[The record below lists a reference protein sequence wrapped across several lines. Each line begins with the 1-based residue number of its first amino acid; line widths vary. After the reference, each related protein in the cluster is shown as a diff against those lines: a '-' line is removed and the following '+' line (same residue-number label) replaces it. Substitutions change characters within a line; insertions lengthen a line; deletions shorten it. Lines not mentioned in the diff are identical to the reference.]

1 MGTQNEIR
9 GKQNGTREKNIEIRE
24 QKMKLGKKNE
34 IRGKIWICEMA
45 FAKKHRNKIKCCG
58 IRHFDVLELWLSE
71 FIDFGVWNFETGNCF
86 WSLGFL
92 AFGGLGFWSFGVLD
106 FWHFFWNFELCMWSL
121 CISGLPNLCM
131 FMFKSFRIFVFGFYR
146 CWGLEA

>member
-1 MGTQNEIR
+1 MKI
-9 GKQNGTREKNIEIRE
+9 GKW
-24 QKMKLGKKNE
+24 
-34 IRGKIWICEMA
+34 IWICEMA

-92 AFGGLGFWSFGVLD
+92 AFGGLGFLEFWSFRFLA
-106 FWHFFWNFELCMWSL
+106 FF
-121 CISGLPNLCM
+121 
-131 FMFKSFRIFVFGFYR
+131 
-146 CWGLEA
+146 LEF